1 MMRKIICGLLV
12 FLLAIQSMA
21 SVAWAEA
28 SQTTTYTYTVVDE
41 PKGEGK
47 SHLAR
52 TQDAYIPERTI
63 TDLGLS
69 SPADIF
75 IDENNVIYI
84 ADTGNKRIVKYDIA
98 TDEYLGQLTCKEFKS
113 PKGVYVT
120 RNGDIYVA
128 DSMASTIF
136 VFNQKHELIQT
147 IGRPDAP
154 AFEDTPFDPHKI
166 AVDENGNIYVV
177 GEGVYGGIIQLSFDG
192 DFLGFFAVNEAK
204 LTFLQK
210 VQSIIFTREQMEKMS
225 DINPTTFTNVGID
238 HRGIVYT
245 VTGGES
251 INAIKKHKTNGTNM
265 FTSTVYSDVDMTD
278 VWVDQNLF
286 VYASSKSGY
295 IDVFTPQGDL
305 IFEFGSSETRL
316 DVAGLFS
323 SLVTLAVDQNGYIWA
338 ADGAKGYLQ
347 SYRPTEYTE
356 QVYKALMLYEGGYYN
371 EALEVWH
378 EVLALNQMSVIAHN
392 GLGNAYMS
400 QYDFENAMAHYE
412 IAGNHSKYSDAFWEL
427 HNVWLQRYLAYF
439 LVAAVVAVLAVFA
452 IKKLDRKRT
461 AANLLDSVRI
471 RVTGARGIREL
482 FYAFRVARHPLD
494 SYYDIRV
501 HKAGTVAGATIL
513 YALLFASFMLYMLGK
528 GFIYQYQDVQDM
540 DISSL
545 VIGFFAI
552 LGLFVICNYL
562 VTSINDG
569 QGTLKQVY
577 LLLAYAMMPLI
588 VALLSVTAL
597 SYVVTNNEAF
607 FLTVALTIGIVW
619 TLILIFLGLET
630 VHDYSVKE
638 TIASILI
645 TFLLMLIV
653 VIVVMV
659 VTIMW
664 DQVWSFLSTVGE
676 ELKQFVLQ

>member
-1 MMRKIICGLLV
+1 MKKIIYGLLV
-12 FLLAIQSMA
+12 FFLTVQSMTSA
-21 SVAWAEA
+21 AMAEA

-41 PKGEGK
+41 PRGEGK

-75 IDENNVIYI
+75 IDENNIIYI
-84 ADTGNKRIVKYDIA
+84 ADAGNKRIVKYDIA
-98 TDEYLGQLTCKEFKS
+98 TDECLGQLTCKEFKS
-113 PKGVYVT
+113 PKGVCVT

-136 VFNQKHELIQT
+136 VFNKEQELIQK
-147 IGRPDAP
+147 IGRPQAP
-154 AFEDTPFDPHKI
+154 AFENTPFDPHKI

-204 LTFLQK
+204 LTFLQRI
-210 VQSIIFTREQMEKMS
+210 QSIIFTREQMEKMS

-238 HRGIVYT
+238 YCGIVYT

-278 VWVDQNLF
+278 VWVDENLF

-316 DVAGLFS
+316 DVAGLFN

-356 QVYKALMLYEGGYYN
+356 QVYRALLLYEGGYYN
-371 EALEVWH
+371 EALKVWE

-392 GLGNAYMS
+392 GIGNAYMS
-400 QYDFENAMAHYE
+400 QYDFENAMEHYE

-427 HNVWLQRYLAYF
+427 RNVWLQRYLAYF
-439 LVAAVVAVLAVFA
+439 LIAVVITVLAVYA
-452 IKKLDRKRT
+452 VKKFDKKRKV
-461 AANLLDSVRI
+461 ANLLASAKA
-471 RVTGARGIREL
+471 RVTDIKGIREL
-482 FYAFRVARHPLD
+482 FYSFRVARHPLD

-501 HKAGTVAGATIL
+501 NKAGTVVGATIL
-513 YALLFASFMLYMLGK
+513 YGLLFASFMLYMVGK

-569 QGTLKQVY
+569 QGSLKQVY
-577 LLLAYAMMPLI
+577 LLLAYAMTPLI

-607 FLTVALTIGIVW
+607 FLTVALTIGVTW

-645 TFLLMLIV
+645 TFLFMLIV

-676 ELKQFVLQ
+676 ELKQYVLQ